1 MSRSEYIESRE
12 SNFLSPVKKIVNF
25 SYHDAIPVLYDL
37 ALLAIIVYASNLLY
51 IITHEMGHAI
61 LCSATGGR
69 VLNVFVDYLTMSG
82 KTTFLGG
89 NGTLTASGGLIAG
102 GILSVFLFRS
112 GMWSAQIASA
122 VIAFRTMS
130 ECVLILPGAD
140 VTFLKG
146 TYIAPLIVGIV
157 LVCGYITYS
166 GALKGLGRK
175 VDLVNAAA
183 VALVASGVC
192 AAYMF
197 L

>member
-1 MSRSEYIESRE
+1 MSRSEYVEGRE
-12 SNFLSPVKKIVNF
+12 SDFLSPVNKIVNF
-25 SYHDAIPVLYDL
+25 GYHDAIPVLYDL

-61 LCSATGGR
+61 LCSATGGK
-69 VLNVFVDYLTMSG
+69 VLNVFVDYMTMSG

-89 NGTLTASGGLIAG
+89 NAIMTGAGGLIAG
-102 GILSVFLFRS
+102 GILSVFLYRS

-175 VDLVNAAA
+175 VDLVNALA
-183 VALVASGVC
+183 VALVAGVVC
-192 AAYMF
+192 AAYMI

>member
-1 MSRSEYIESRE
+1 MSRSEYVEGRKSD
-12 SNFLSPVKKIVNF
+12 FLSPITKITNF

-37 ALLAIIVYASNLLY
+37 ALLALIVYASNLLY

-61 LCSATGGR
+61 LCSATDGR
-69 VLNVFVDYLTMSG
+69 VLNVFVDYLTLSG
-82 KTTFLGG
+82 KTTFIGG
-89 NGTLTASGGLIAG
+89 DSTLTTAGGLIAG
-102 GILSVFLFRS
+102 GILSIFLYRS

-122 VIAFRTMS
+122 VVAFRTMS
-130 ECVLILPGAD
+130 ECVLIMPGAD
-140 VTFLKG
+140 ITLLKG

-157 LVCGYITYS
+157 IVCGYITYS

-175 VDLVNAAA
+175 VDLVNAVA
-183 VALVASGVC
+183 VAVVAGGVT